1 MPSPVLLRVAL
12 ALDRLDGLVDSI
24 LQELEA
30 VAHNDLGVPV
40 ALSLVIEF
48 LPIID
53 AFAGRKLALRCR
65 LRPEQSRIREG
76 NHYFRRPFNA
86 SWADVG
92 RRSGVMHYVGECRC
106 RVSGARMVGQSDAGF
121 RVSRRAARNS

>member
-24 LQELEA
+24 LQELKA

-48 LPIID
+48 LPIIGV
-53 AFAGRKLALRCR
+53 FAGRKLTFRFH
-65 LRPEQSRIREG
+65 LRPEQSRVREG
-76 NHYFRRPFNA
+76 NHYFCRPFNS

-92 RRSGVMHYVGECRC
+92 RRHGVMHYVRE
-106 RVSGARMVGQSDAGF
+106 
-121 RVSRRAARNS
+121 